1 MATVTCARCGKQA
14 EGLARAPLSGQ
25 LGQDILASVCQS
37 CWKDWQQESFRVI
50 NHIGL
55 QPVDPADRQKLY
67 AILRDYLNIPV
78 RAS

>member
-1 MATVTCARCGKQA
+1 MATVTCARCGKPA

-25 LGQDILASVCQS
+25 LGQDILANVCQG

-50 NHIGL
+50 NHVGL

-67 AILRDYLNIPV
+67 AILRDYLNIPAKV
-78 RAS
+78 G